1 MNVSAEQTSSFR
13 SYFDWSLMLMA
24 VPFVCVYAT
33 DAIYHLV
40 PVSPLFSKPIEL
52 CLLAIAPFVLRVHM
66 PDYFRNGL
74 RSTVRFIGDHLH
86 VILPYLGLV
95 LVALGG
101 SILPGVAMASDSA
114 AKSIFILIYRFM
126 VFLGA
131 MSMALLL
138 REKGARLVLLSA
150 LIVLIYSVF
159 WDLNDPDF
167 KSQVADRASGFPG
180 NPNISSLVTAMLVA
194 MAVRYDRV
202 YLVDLLVL
210 FVGGISIFLTLSR
223 GGLFTYGIF
232 LMIYLYFTGQGNRM
246 KQFLVIPA
254 IGVVIIPIVLFS
266 VGHLIQSSEM
276 FQGENAQRRLQTFSF
291 GSESEG
297 VYETDNI
304 RLGLIPQY
312 FALIDDAP
320 ILGHGSGFSRSM
332 PFRPH
337 NMYLEFWVNNG
348 ILSLLCYIW
357 FLLGLMFI
365 SLKRQYPAGFALACI
380 AIIGGFFSHSIAQY
394 PAFLFSAGFAM
405 SVSWLRM
412 VDKET

>member
-1 MNVSAEQTSSFR
+1 MSAQHTSDFR
-13 SYFDWSLMLMA
+13 SYFDRTLIFWA
-24 VPFVCVYAT
+24 IPFVCIYAT

-52 CLLAIAPFVLRVHM
+52 CLLAILPFILRVHL

-74 RSTVRFIGDHLH
+74 RSTARFAGDHLH

-95 LVALGG
+95 LAGLAGA
-101 SILPGVAMASDSA
+101 ILPGVAMASDSA
-114 AKSIFILIYRFM
+114 TKSVFILVYRFM

-138 REKGARLVLLSA
+138 RQKGARWVLIATLSF
-150 LIVLIYSVF
+150 LIYSIF
-159 WDLNDPDF
+159 WDLNDPEF

-180 NPNISSLVTAMLVA
+180 NPNASALITAMLVA
-194 MAVRYDRV
+194 MCVRYDRV
-202 YLVDLLVL
+202 YFMDLLIL
-210 FVGGISIFLTLSR
+210 FAGGIAIFLTLSR
-223 GGLFTYGIF
+223 GGLFTYAIF
-232 LMIYLYFTGQGNRM
+232 FVIYLYFTGQGNRL
-246 KQFLVIPA
+246 KQLMVLPAVIF
-254 IGVVIIPIVLFS
+254 VTVPIVVFS
-266 VGHLIQSSEM
+266 VSHLVSSSEM

-297 VYETDNI
+297 VYDTDNI

-312 FALIDDAP
+312 LALIDEAP
-320 ILGHGSGFSRSM
+320 IFGHGSGFSRSL

-348 ILSLLCYIW
+348 IISLLCYIW
-357 FLLGLMFI
+357 LLLGLMI
-365 SLKRQYPAGFALACI
+365 LSLQRQYPAGFAVALI
-380 AIIGGFFSHSIAQY
+380 TIIGGFFAHDIAQY

-405 SVSWLRM
+405 SLSWLKANDNDR
-412 VDKET
+412 